1 MSVFASEILD
11 LRSSP
16 EYLAMGYFGRLGA
29 ENKIQVKLCKRTGA
43 SDVKFDLGYARVEIG
58 KNMPPMPHFYS
69 VKQKASS
76 ESRPRIQDLRN
87 GFEIRNING
96 GSEFVSVRGLSNLL
110 SKRTKL
116 EYSLSCVNSGC
127 YKSVIDMIA
136 ERIGLVNASE

>member
-1 MSVFASEILD
+1 MARGLPLEWKTPGL
-11 LRSSP
+11 
-16 EYLAMGYFGRLGA
+16 
-29 ENKIQVKLCKRTGA
+29 A
-43 SDVKFDLGYARVEIG
+43 SDAR
-58 KNMPPMPHFYS
+58 P
-69 VKQKASS
+69 
-76 ESRPRIQDLRN
+76 RN